1 MIRATGAVSV
11 AGLLAMLMTN
21 GVRNAHAADAANATN
36 AAYPVRPI
44 RLIVPTSTGGGSD
57 LSARLIAQ
65 RLFEKSGYVVMVE
78 NRAGAG
84 TIIGTDL
91 VVKAPADGYT
101 LLMAPGAFATNPST
115 YKKMPYDAMTDF
127 APVTQVLFIPQ
138 LIAVHPS
145 LPVRSLKDFIAL
157 ARARPG
163 QLQYA
168 ASGHG
173 TLPHLTMELLANM
186 AKIKLLNV
194 PYKGPAPGL
203 IDLLAGRLA
212 AMVTGPSSLI
222 MHVRAGKLRALGVTT
237 AERTT
242 VLADIPTIAEGGL
255 PGYEAVQWS
264 GLMVRAGT
272 PRDIITRLHR
282 EATTLL
288 RTPEIKERL
297 NLDGNEVV
305 GGTPEEFGALVKA
318 EIAKWAG
325 VVKAAGI
332 QPE

>member
-11 AGLLAMLMTN
+11 AGLLAMLMTS
-21 GVRNAHAADAANATN
+21 GVRYSHAADAANA
-36 AAYPVRPI
+36 AYPLRPI

-65 RLFEKSGYVVMVE
+65 RLFDKSGYVVMVE

-84 TIIGTDL
+84 TIVGTDI
-91 VVKAPADGYT
+91 VAKAPADGYT

-115 YKKMPYDAMTDF
+115 YKKMPYDAVTDF

-138 LIAVHPS
+138 LIVVHPS
-145 LPVRSLKDFIAL
+145 LPVRTLKDFIAL

-212 AMVTGPSSLI
+212 AMVSGPSSLM
-222 MHVRAGKLRALGVTT
+222 MHVHAGKLRALGVTT
-237 AERTT
+237 AARTT
-242 VLADIPTIAEGGL
+242 ILADIPTIAEGGL
-255 PGYEAVQWS
+255 PGYEAVQWN

-272 PRDIITRLHR
+272 PREIIGRLHR
-282 EATTLL
+282 EATTVL
-288 RTPEIKERL
+288 RTPEVKDRL
-297 NLDGNEVV
+297 TLDGNEVV
-305 GGTPEEFGALVKA
+305 GGTPEEFATLIKA
-318 EIAKWAG
+318 EIAKWAN

>member
-1 MIRATGAVSV
+1 MIRATGAMSL
-11 AGLLAMLMTN
+11 AGLVSMLMM
-21 GVRNAHAADAANATN
+21 GSARNIHAADAAN

-44 RLIVPTSTGGGSD
+44 RIIVPTSTGGGSD

-65 RLFEKSGYVVMVE
+65 RLFEKSGYVTLVE

-84 TIIGTDL
+84 TIVGTDI
-91 VVKAPADGYT
+91 VAKAPADGYT

-115 YKKMPYDAMTDF
+115 YKKMPYDAVTDF

-138 LIAVHPS
+138 LIVVHPS
-145 LPVRSLKDFIAL
+145 LPVRTLKDFIAL

-186 AKIKLLNV
+186 AKIQLLNV

-212 AMVTGPSSLI
+212 AMVSGPSSLM
-222 MHVRAGKLRALGVTT
+222 MHVHAGKLRALGVTT
-237 AERTT
+237 AARTT
-242 VLADIPTIAEGGL
+242 ILADIPTIAEGGL
-255 PGYEAVQWS
+255 PGYEAVQWN

-272 PRDIITRLHR
+272 PREIIGRLHR
-282 EATTLL
+282 EATTVL
-288 RTPEIKERL
+288 RTPEVKDRL
-297 NLDGNEVV
+297 TLDGNEVV
-305 GGTPEEFGALVKA
+305 GGTPEEFATLIKA
-318 EIAKWAG
+318 EIAKWAN